1 MKLMN
6 ALEAYLEQPKGGI
19 CENGNLCPYMAN
31 QTLPNKV
38 SQIHRVLVV
47 CDMPLGFIQ

>member
-6 ALEAYLEQPKGGI
+6 ALEAYLEQQKGGI

-31 QTLPNKV
+31 QTLPNKD
-38 SQIHRVLVV
+38 SQIHSVLVV
-47 CDMPLGFIQ
+47 CDMPL